1 MNETDL
7 YLVRLDYQ
15 ALLAD
20 GLVVALSQSGEI
32 TTIDAEAAL
41 LEALVLFRDER
52 EKRPEIVKVWN
63 MQASVELVSDNLRQE
78 LEKLLPG
85 TPESDDKSTGH
96 TDKNGA
102 PIHEGD
108 QVSDGHSVYAVRW
121 DTKQAKWSL
130 VRVSG
135 AYRYPPFHQVVA
147 MVKVKVS

>member
-20 GLVVALSQSGEI
+20 GQVVALSQNGEI

-52 EKRPEIVKVWN
+52 EKRPEVVKVWN
-63 MQASVELVSDNLRQE
+63 MKASVELASDNLRQE
-78 LEKLLPG
+78 MEKLLPN
-85 TPESDDKSTGH
+85 PSESADTFTGH
-96 TDKNGA
+96 NDKNGS

-147 MVKVKVS
+147 MVKVSAS

>member
-15 ALLAD
+15 ALLDD
-20 GLVVALSQSGEI
+20 GRVVALNQSGEI
-32 TTIDAEAAL
+32 ATIDAEAAL

-85 TPESDDKSTGH
+85 APESDDKSTGH

-108 QVSDGHSVYAVRW
+108 QVSDG
-121 DTKQAKWSL
+121 
-130 VRVSG
+130 
-135 AYRYPPFHQVVA
+135 
-147 MVKVKVS
+147 

>member
-20 GLVVALSQSGEI
+20 GRVVALNQSGEI
-32 TTIDAEAAL
+32 NTIDAEAAL

-63 MQASVELVSDNLRQE
+63 MRASVELVSDSLRRDM
-78 LEKLLPG
+78 EKLLDNV
-85 TPESDDKSTGH
+85 PEAVDKSTGYN
-96 TDKNGA
+96 DKNGA

-108 QVSDGHSVYAVRW
+108 HVSDGHSVYAVHW
-121 DTKQAKWSL
+121 DVKQAKWAL

-147 MVKVKVS
+147 MVKVSAL